1 MLASPAADLQHLWR
15 ERSPAVNRLFGFP
28 KPPLALLHREG
39 LGSHP
44 LGLAPGW
51 RWDWWVKFSPN
62 ALDGLS
68 SSSRA
73 LARFSL
79 QEARSHS
86 VLPPVAAAAASGA
99 RRKVAFPFWQL
110 FLPGEI
116 RCPERCLQH
125 SFPLVITLNGQK
137 RGFGRPSTDRATGR
151 GHRVGA
157 SGLFVPT
164 ADHQNWA
171 AATAV
176 GKILP
181 LLVGTGKRTGP
192 LPRSAQHRPLQGRTG
207 AGSVCVFDVAQKWQ
221 AVPSNGLDS
230 STLWGGGE
238 IPSCKLFHDPPRQFQ
253 AATALTPPVPCR
265 PLTNQP
271 AD

>member
-1 MLASPAADLQHLWR
+1 MLASPAADLQHPWR

-86 VLPPVAAAAASGA
+86 VLPPVAAAASGA

-116 RCPERCLQH
+116 RCPERCLRH
-125 SFPLVITLNGQK
+125 SPSTASLLSLPSMVK
-137 RGFGRPSTDRATGR
+137 RGALEGPARTELLGR

-207 AGSVCVFDVAQKWQ
+207 AGSVCVC
-221 AVPSNGLDS
+221 LM
-230 STLWGGGE
+230 
-238 IPSCKLFHDPPRQFQ
+238 
-253 AATALTPPVPCR
+253 
-265 PLTNQP
+265 
-271 AD
+271 

>member
-1 MLASPAADLQHLWR
+1 MLASPAADLQHPWR

-44 LGLAPGW
+44 LGLAP

-86 VLPPVAAAAASGA
+86 VLPPVAAAASGA
-99 RRKVAFPFWQL
+99 RRKVVFPFWQL

-116 RCPERCLQH
+116 RCPERCLRH

-137 RGFGRPSTDRATGR
+137 RGFGRPSTDRATGQR
-151 GHRVGA
+151 TQSGSLRPVRSYSRSPELGSSYSSRQDPASAGWHWKKDGA
-157 SGLFVPT
+157 FAKVST
-164 ADHQNWA
+164 AQ
-171 AATAV
+171 AT
-176 GKILP
+176 
-181 LLVGTGKRTGP
+181 
-192 LPRSAQHRPLQGRTG
+192 PRQDWCRFC
-207 AGSVCVFDVAQKWQ
+207 VCVFDVAQKWQ